1 MYIKLKD
8 GYVVTSDQY
17 TYILG
22 KEVDTVDKDGNPK
35 KAVRGEK
42 YVATLEGILKVF
54 KEMLY
59 RDNQATTI
67 QEFLDH
73 VKSVDKYIE
82 SVIGRV

>member
-8 GYVVTSDQY
+8 DYVITSDQY

-22 KEVDTVDKDGNPK
+22 REVDTVDKDGNPK

-42 YVATLEGILKVF
+42 YVATLEGILKIF

-59 RDNQATTI
+59 RDNQATDF
-67 QEFLDH
+67 QSFLEH
-73 VKSVDKYIE
+73 CRSVDEYIIN
-82 SVIGRV
+82 VLDGK